1 MRHFREITLQKD
13 NYKDLREALALLT
26 KNIPKGWFE
35 NSALVHEFIKD
46 KEIEQNDIV
55 CFLSPYYAHEIPN
68 EEKKI
73 FRGKIYFGIS
83 KNGLKVFDIIE
94 QFDEIKLPVQL
105 YNYVLQNFLKEVIIP
120 NSEILKDF
128 QLKTELKREKPT
140 IPKKLIQKTPKKSL
154 VISLTPDKYKIFDK
168 RVKIPIHFISPDKN
182 GEMLLQEADEIDL
195 NKDKK
200 ITFFTPNN
208 ISILLSISENALTRA
223 KDLYKKFEID
233 VETTDPVE
241 IVKLTTSLVCDYIEN
256 IQTAIIFAYSA
267 LESFVNLSI
276 PDDYEYSIIQKDAGV
291 SYEKKYIR
299 DSIERLVPLKDKLS
313 KVLPDIYD
321 TEPIEKESFFC
332 RFSTLENLRH
342 KIIHQKSIESTE
354 LYKDYFIESI
364 FDICQISVDIIN
376 FYYENCQHH
385 YSINPIWPWIKG
397 KENLFPKARFESKNF
412 EVLGDIYNK

>member
-1 MRHFREITLQKD
+1 M
-13 NYKDLREALALLT
+13 
-26 KNIPKGWFE
+26 
-35 NSALVHEFIKD
+35 
-46 KEIEQNDIV
+46 
-55 CFLSPYYAHEIPN
+55 
-68 EEKKI
+68 
-73 FRGKIYFGIS
+73 
-83 KNGLKVFDIIE
+83 
-94 QFDEIKLPVQL
+94 
-105 YNYVLQNFLKEVIIP
+105 LQNFLKEVIIP
-120 NSEILKDF
+120 NSEILKGF

-168 RVKIPIHFISPDKN
+168 RVKKPIHFISPDN
-182 GEMLLQEADEIDL
+182 IGEMLLQEADEIDL

-208 ISILLSISENALTRA
+208 ISILLSISEKALTKA
-223 KDLYKKFEID
+223 KDIYEKFEIE
-233 VETTDPVE
+233 VESTDPVG

-321 TEPIEKESFFC
+321 TEPIEKEDFFC
-332 RFSTLENLRH
+332 RFSILENLRH

-354 LYKDYFIESI
+354 LYKDYFRESI

-385 YSINPIWPWIKG
+385 FSTNPIWPWIKE
-397 KENLFPKARFESKNF
+397 KENLFPKARFESKDF